1 MKLICERRGPSK
13 IGCKVELVTE
23 KSDDGVPVL
32 QWRKRGRKQK
42 EAREACTDDAN
53 TDDANTNDAN
63 TDDATV
69 EVSVNSND
77 IQYKGLKKHELRQMC
92 VMKNLPASGKISELV
107 NRLLENDAV
116 NKQIEAD
123 QNKLTPA

>member
-1 MKLICERRGPSK
+1 MEEERKKAR
-13 IGCKVELVTE
+13 
-23 KSDDGVPVL
+23 
-32 QWRKRGRKQK
+32 

-53 TDDANTNDAN
+53 TDDAI
-63 TDDATV
+63 V
-69 EVSVNSND
+69 EVLVNSNY

-123 QNKLTPA
+123 